1 MRLKSAT
8 ANIIVS
14 DVARTVDWY
23 RDVLG
28 FEFTVGVIAGTQD
41 PVFEATGQELGFAM
55 LKRDEVE
62 LMFQSLESLTEDL
75 PGTTLGSGDG
85 FTLYVDVDDVDAL
98 HAEVQ
103 SKVEMT
109 VDLRDT
115 FYGAREFHV
124 RDCNGLLLGFA
135 RRPAQG

>member
-1 MRLKSAT
+1 MSLKSVT

-28 FEFTVGVIAGTQD
+28 FDFTIGVIAGTED
-41 PVFEATGQELGFAM
+41 SVFEATGQPLGFAM
-55 LKRDEVE
+55 LERDEVE
-62 LMFQSLESLTEDL
+62 LMFQSHESLLDDL
-75 PGTTLGSGDG
+75 PGTTLGSGDAL
-85 FTLYVDVDDVDAL
+85 TLYIDVDDVDEL
-98 HAEVQ
+98 YAEVSQ
-103 SKVEMT
+103 KVEMA

-124 RDCNGLLLGFA
+124 RDCNGLLVGFA

>member
-1 MRLKSAT
+1 MSLKSAT

-28 FEFTVGVIAGTQD
+28 FEFALGVIAGSQD
-41 PVFEATGQELGFAM
+41 PVFEATGQPLGFAM
-55 LKRDEVE
+55 LKRDDVE
-62 LMFQSLESLTEDL
+62 LMFQSLDSLLDDL

-85 FTLYVDVDDVDAL
+85 FTLYIGVDDIDAL
-98 HAEVQ
+98 YAEV
-103 SKVEMT
+103 SAKTDMA

-124 RDCNGLLLGFA
+124 RDCNGLLVGFA